1 MTEPIRGKVARVLNG
16 QEIVINAGIL
26 DGVTVGMDFNVMDT
40 NGEDIKDPDTNEVLG
55 SIERPKIRV
64 RVIHAQE
71 KLAVA
76 TSPGSKGVNT
86 DILTDLVDSAI
97 PTLGPVARSLV
108 VVPPRKPYAPSPK
121 TSETTRA
128 PDNKGTGVKIGDP
141 VVQIIEGT
149 E

>member
-1 MTEPIRGKVARVLNG
+1 MIEPIRGKVARVLNG
-16 QEIVINAGIL
+16 QEIVINAGIV

-76 TSPGSKGVNT
+76 ASPRSKGVKP
-86 DILTDLVDSAI
+86 DILADLVDSAI
-97 PTLGPVARSLV
+97 PTLGPVARSLIV
-108 VVPPRKPYAPSPK
+108 TPRKPSASSQK
-121 TSETTRA
+121 TAETA
-128 PDNKGTGVKIGDP
+128 HALDNKDTGVKIGDP
-141 VVQIIEGT
+141 VVQVIEET

>member
-16 QEIVINAGIL
+16 QEIVINAGIV
-26 DGVTVGMDFNVMDT
+26 DGVTVGMDFNVMDP

-55 SIERPKIRV
+55 SIERPKVKV

-76 TSPGSKGVNT
+76 TPPPSKERDT
-86 DILTDLVDSAI
+86 DILTDLTKSAI
-97 PTLGPVARSLV
+97 PTLGPIARSIIV
-108 VVPPRKPYAPSPK
+108 TPRKPYASSQK
-121 TSETTRA
+121 TTETAHT
-128 PDNKGTGVKIGDP
+128 PDNKDTDVKIGDP
-141 VVQIIEGT
+141 VVQVIEKT

>member
-1 MTEPIRGKVARVLNG
+1 MTEPIRGKVARVLKG
-16 QEIVINAGIL
+16 QEIVINAGIV

-55 SIERPKIRV
+55 SIERPKVRV

-76 TSPGSKGVNT
+76 TPPQSKGVKP

-97 PTLGPVARSLV
+97 PTLGPVARSLIV
-108 VVPPRKPYAPSPK
+108 TPRKPYASSQK
-121 TSETTRA
+121 TAETA
-128 PDNKGTGVKIGDP
+128 HALNNKDTGVKIGDP
-141 VVQIIEGT
+141 VVQVIQET

>member
-1 MTEPIRGKVARVLNG
+1 MTEPIRGKVARVLNE
-16 QEIVINAGIL
+16 QEIVINAGIV

-40 NGEDIKDPDTNEVLG
+40 NGEDIRDPDTDEVLG
-55 SIERPKIRV
+55 PIERPKVRV

-76 TSPGSKGVNT
+76 TPPRSERANT
-86 DILTDLVDSAI
+86 DILADLTDSAL

-108 VVPPRKPYAPSPK
+108 VTPRKPYASSRK
-121 TSETTRA
+121 TSETVHA
-128 PDNKGTGVKIGDP
+128 LENKDTGVKIGDT
-141 VVQIIEGT
+141 VVQVIKKT

>member
-16 QEIVINAGIL
+16 QEIVINAGIV
-26 DGVTVGMDFNVMDT
+26 DGVTLGMDFNVMDT
-40 NGEDIKDPDTNEVLG
+40 NGEDIRDPDTNEVLG

-76 TSPGSKGVNT
+76 TPPPSKETNP
-86 DILTDLVDSAI
+86 DILTDLTVSAI
-97 PTLGPVARSLV
+97 PTLGPIARSLMPPSWV
-108 VVPPRKPYAPSPK
+108 EKYERPRK
-121 TSETTRA
+121 TSQTSDALNEKDRLV
-128 PDNKGTGVKIGDP
+128 NIGDP
-141 VVQIIEGT
+141 VVQVIEKT